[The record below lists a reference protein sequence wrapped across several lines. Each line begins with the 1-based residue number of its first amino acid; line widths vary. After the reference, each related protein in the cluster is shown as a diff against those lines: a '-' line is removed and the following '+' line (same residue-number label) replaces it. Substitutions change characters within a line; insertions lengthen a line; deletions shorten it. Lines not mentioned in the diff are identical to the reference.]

1 MWSLFFVRCAA
12 LDVIAFLMIAA
23 CSYKSVHTFSSSSL
37 FGRVVQD
44 ATVYFLV
51 IVWVHLTV
59 MIYVSL
65 MGPVSSLP
73 FHFPLFLLSLVD

>member
-1 MWSLFFVRCAA
+1 
-12 LDVIAFLMIAA
+12 MIAA
-23 CSYKSVHTFSSSSL
+23 CSYKSVHTFNSSSL

-73 FHFPLFLLSLVD
+73 FHFPLFSLSLVD